1 MPREQF
7 QADLD
12 RLQDGLLEMGAMV
25 DRQIER
31 AMAALVERDVA
42 LADAVIRDDAEVNRK
57 RFDLDNQVLHL
68 LAQQGPMARDLRVVI
83 SVLSMVVD
91 LERMG
96 DHAKGIGAIVQMMSD
111 EPLVKP
117 LVDIPE
123 MATRARSM
131 LNNSLDAFVNGDIE
145 AAYRVGQADDGVDE
159 LQDRVYQ
166 DLVAIMIN
174 DPTTVEPCTH
184 LLWVAHNLERIAD
197 RTTNIAERVVFAET
211 GEIVE
216 MDLSTY

>member
-12 RLQDGLLEMGAMV
+12 RLQDGFLEMGAMV

-31 AMAALVERDVA
+31 AMQALVDRDPA
-42 LADAVIRDDAEVNRK
+42 LADAVVRDDSEVNRK
-57 RFDLDNQVLHL
+57 RFELDNEALQL
-68 LAQQGPMARDLRVVI
+68 LAQQAPLARDLRVVI
-83 SVLSMVVD
+83 SVLSMIVD

-123 MATRARSM
+123 MAVRARSM
-131 LNNSLDAFVNGDIE
+131 LNNALDAFVAGDTG
-145 AAYRVGQADDGVDE
+145 AAYRVGLADDGVDE
-159 LQDRVYQ
+159 LQDRVYR
-166 DLVAIMIN
+166 DLVEIMIA
-174 DPTTVEPCTH
+174 DPSTVEPCTH
-184 LLWVAHNLERIAD
+184 LLCVTHNLERIAD
-197 RTTNIAERVVFAET
+197 RTTNIAERVIFTVT
-211 GEIVE
+211 GELAE
-216 MDLSTY
+216 MDVSSY

>member
-1 MPREQF
+1 MSRSPTRWC
-7 QADLD
+7 ATT
-12 RLQDGLLEMGAMV
+12 R
-25 DRQIER
+25 
-31 AMAALVERDVA
+31 
-42 LADAVIRDDAEVNRK
+42 EVNRK
-57 RFDLDNQVLHL
+57 RFELDNQVLHL

-123 MATRARSM
+123 MAVRARAM

-166 DLVAIMIN
+166 DLVSIMIS

>member
-12 RLQDGLLEMGAMV
+12 QLQDGLLEMGAMV

-31 AMAALVERDVA
+31 CIVALVERDVA

-96 DHAKGIGAIVQMMSD
+96 DHAKGIGSIVQMMSD
-111 EPLVKP
+111 QPLVKP

-131 LNNSLDAFVNGDIE
+131 LNNALDAFVTGDIE